1 MTESP
6 PTDPVAPLRLQP
18 SRRLSMEI
26 DGLLARLGDQPVTL
40 REMIA
45 VIKERAYT
53 LLLILLSL
61 PFCLPVPLPG
71 LSMVLGLIIALIGVR
86 LSLRLEPWLPMRLLG
101 AQIAPRHIARILT
114 ASKRIARTLE
124 ILLKPRWSLLIDCLL
139 LHHLYGAMICISGL
153 LLLLPLP
160 IPLSNLLPALTI
172 IFLASALLERD
183 GYFVVAGLAMFVITL
198 VFFAGL
204 FLSGF
209 VVLSWIEDWF
219 GNVIGAQ
226 EPRAINPFR
235 PAREPI

>member
-71 LSMVLGLIIALIGVR
+71 LSMVHGLIIALIGVR

-124 ILLKPRWSLLIDCLL
+124 ILLKPRWSVLIDCLL
-139 LHHLYGAMICISGL
+139 LQPSLWRDDLY
-153 LLLLPLP
+153 
-160 IPLSNLLPALTI
+160 
-172 IFLASALLERD
+172 
-183 GYFVVAGLAMFVITL
+183 
-198 VFFAGL
+198 
-204 FLSGF
+204 
-209 VVLSWIEDWF
+209 
-219 GNVIGAQ
+219 
-226 EPRAINPFR
+226 
-235 PAREPI
+235 